1 MRLPARYLRM
11 VRIPLVTLGTE
22 RFTVFGAPAAH
33 AHAHIQHI
41 FLFILRFSPHSSP
54 SVKAKPPTVP
64 LTSDLKRNA
73 NVLTFSTFFMLL
85 MLVWEPTEPTQTNR
99 MVMEGLMRDRPIP

>member
-1 MRLPARYLRM
+1 MRLPARYLRK

-22 RFTVFGAPAAH
+22 RFIGFGAPAAH

-54 SVKAKPPTVP
+54 SVKAKPPTPGRVRVRSSSGYWSAGTLERARVGSP
-64 LTSDLKRNA
+64 N
-73 NVLTFSTFFMLL
+73 
-85 MLVWEPTEPTQTNR
+85 
-99 MVMEGLMRDRPIP
+99 